1 MTLPPGGAPLNIAS
15 GIREFA
21 VASPAAT
28 AVVDGERSLT
38 FAALDERSSRL
49 AQALLAAG
57 HRPGTRIG
65 VVLGNRL
72 EFPEVAAGIAKAGM
86 VSVFVNP
93 RLTAQEVTDIV
104 GRAAVPA
111 VILDDALAPITAPAV
126 EAGGIGT
133 VWSMDGTSL
142 GGDYEQAIASA
153 QAGDPRIVVPETDPF
168 TIAFTGG
175 TTGSPKGVILSHR
188 ARTLVFYA
196 AALEWGL
203 GPGRRSIAV
212 APLYH
217 GAGFA
222 FGYAPVATGGTV
234 SMLRAWDPERFLAM
248 VAADRPHSVFL
259 VPAHLQMLRALGQ
272 DALAKADT
280 RGLETIYCNAAPLPQ
295 ALKLWALDS
304 LPHVGMHEVYGSTEA
319 GVVSNLRPADMRRKE
334 RCVGPAWF
342 MTEVRLV
349 GLDGDEVGVGEPG
362 ELYARSP
369 MLFNGYLD
377 DPEATAACTT
387 ADGFVSAGDVAV
399 RDEENF
405 LYIVDRTKDMILTGG
420 VNVYPREVEEV
431 LHTHPRVADVA
442 VVGVPDEQ
450 WGERVTAVVVARG
463 EPPTLDELLAHCRTS
478 LAGFKLPKALRVV
491 DALPRNA
498 AGKILKREL
507 RTSVA

>member
-1 MTLPPGGAPLNIAS
+1 MTLPAGGAPLNIAD

-21 VASPAAT
+21 VASPAAP
-28 AVVDGERSLT
+28 AVVDGDRTLT

-57 HRPGTRIG
+57 HQPGTRVG

-72 EFPEVAAGIAKAGM
+72 EFPEVAAGVAKAGM
-86 VSVFVNP
+86 VSVPVNP
-93 RLTAQEVTDIV
+93 RLTASEVADIL

-111 VILDDALAPITAPAV
+111 VILDDALSPVTAQAV

-142 GGDYEQAIASA
+142 GRDYEQVLASA
-153 QAGDPRIVVPETDPF
+153 PARDPRIVVAETEPF

-175 TTGSPKGVILSHR
+175 TTGAPKGVILSHR
-188 ARTLVFYA
+188 ARTLVFYCA
-196 AALEWGL
+196 SLEWGL

-222 FGYAPVATGGTV
+222 FGYAPIATGGTV

-259 VPAHLQMLRALGQ
+259 VPAHLQMLRGLGE
-272 DALAKADT
+272 DALAQADT

-304 LPHVGMHEVYGSTEA
+304 LPRVGMHEVYGSTEG
-319 GVVSNLRPADMRRKE
+319 GVVSNLRPADIRRKA
-334 RCVGPAWF
+334 RCVGPPWF
-342 MTEVRLV
+342 MTQVRL
-349 GLDGDEVGVGEPG
+349 LDAGGNEVGVGEPG

-369 MLFNGYLD
+369 TIFSGYLD

-387 ADGFVSAGDVAV
+387 SDGFVSAGDVAV

-442 VVGVPDEQ
+442 VVGVADER
-450 WGERVTAVVVARG
+450 WGEKVTAVVVPRG
-463 EPPTLDELLAHCRTS
+463 EPPTLDELVAHCRAS
-478 LAGFKLPKALRVV
+478 LAGFKVPKALRIV

-507 RTSVA
+507 RTSAA